1 MVNVNYSLVG
11 ANGDEIT
18 FDYSEFILNQNFVG
32 FGIPPAQV
40 RIENSAGDGG
50 VFRHSKRGVRD
61 VDLPITVLGTD
72 RNAVQTKLRR
82 LSRLLQDTSGPT
94 KIKATYS
101 SGESLTLDA
110 HYVGGAESQW
120 GADAGLVW
128 NKWVLS
134 FQCPNPY
141 WESDALEEFR
151 VTTGNT
157 GRGLLPQLSKLK
169 VTSSQVYGVIT
180 VDNSGDVPAYPVWF
194 VRGPISDVVISN
206 GTQSFSFTET
216 VNDGETITVNTA
228 TGEVTDDLGTN
239 RYSILGPAPKLFRI
253 DPGVSSISVNGVA
266 ATEAAEVRLDYSP
279 LYEVVH

>member
-1 MVNVNYSLVG
+1 MNYSLVG

-141 WESDALEEFR
+141 WQSDALEEFR

-279 LYEVVH
+279 LFEVVH

>member
-72 RNAVQTKLRR
+72 RNDVQTKLRR

-120 GADAGLVW
+120 G
-128 NKWVLS
+128 N
-134 FQCPNPY
+134 
-141 WESDALEEFR
+141 
-151 VTTGNT
+151 
-157 GRGLLPQLSKLK
+157 
-169 VTSSQVYGVIT
+169 
-180 VDNSGDVPAYPVWF
+180 
-194 VRGPISDVVISN
+194 
-206 GTQSFSFTET
+206 
-216 VNDGETITVNTA
+216 
-228 TGEVTDDLGTN
+228 
-239 RYSILGPAPKLFRI
+239 
-253 DPGVSSISVNGVA
+253 
-266 ATEAAEVRLDYSP
+266 
-279 LYEVVH
+279 

>member
-141 WESDALEEFR
+141 WQSDALEEFR

-279 LYEVVH
+279 LFEVVH

>member
-72 RNAVQTKLRR
+72 RNDVQTKLRR

-101 SGESLTLDA
+101 SGETLTLDA

-120 GADAGLVW
+120 GTDAGLVW

-194 VRGPISDVVISN
+194 IRGPISDVVISN

-266 ATEAAEVRLDYSP
+266 ATQAAEVRLDYSP
-279 LYEVVH
+279 LFEVVH

>member
-18 FDYSEFILNQNFVG
+18 FDYSTYVLNPNFVG

-40 RIENSAGDGG
+40 RIENSAADGG

-61 VDLPITVLGTD
+61 VDLPITVLGTS
-72 RNAVQTKLRR
+72 RNDVQTKLRR
-82 LSRLLQDTSGPT
+82 LSRLLQDTSGST
-94 KIKATYS
+94 QIKATYS
-101 SGESLTLDA
+101 SGETLTLNA

-120 GADAGLVW
+120 GTDAGLVW

-134 FQCPNPY
+134 FQCPNPF
-141 WESDALEEFR
+141 WQSDALEEFS

-157 GRGLLPQLSKLK
+157 GRGLLPELTKLK
-169 VTSSQVYGVIT
+169 VASSQVFGVIT
-180 VDNSGDVPAYPVWF
+180 VDNQGDVPAYPVWY
-194 VRGPISDVVISN
+194 VRGPIEDVIISN
-206 GTQSFSFTET
+206 GEQSFSF
-216 VNDGETITVNTA
+216 VDPVLPGETITVNTA

-253 DPGVSSISVNGVA
+253 EPGVSSISVDGVA
-266 ATEAAEVRLDYSP
+266 ATTAAEVRLDYSP

>member
-72 RNAVQTKLRR
+72 RNDVQTKLRR

-120 GADAGLVW
+120 GTDAGLVW

-194 VRGPISDVVISN
+194 IRGPISDVVISN

-216 VNDGETITVNTA
+216 VADGETITVNTE

-266 ATEAAEVRLDYSP
+266 ATQAAEVRLDYSP
-279 LYEVVH
+279 LFEVVH

>member
-72 RNAVQTKLRR
+72 RNDVQTKLRR

-120 GADAGLVW
+120 GTDAGLVW

-194 VRGPISDVVISN
+194 IRGPISDVVISN

-266 ATEAAEVRLDYSP
+266 ATQAAEVRLDYSP
-279 LYEVVH
+279 LFEVVH

>member
-72 RNAVQTKLRR
+72 RNTVQTKLRR

-101 SGESLTLDA
+101 SGETLTLDA

-120 GADAGLVW
+120 GTDAGLVW

-194 VRGPISDVVISN
+194 IRGPISDVVISN

-266 ATEAAEVRLDYSP
+266 ATQAAEVRLDYSP

>member
-11 ANGDEIT
+11 ANGDEIE
-18 FDYSEFILNQNFVG
+18 FDYSTYVLNPNFVG

-40 RIENSAGDGG
+40 RIENSAADGG

-61 VDLPITVLGTD
+61 VDLPITVIGTSRSD
-72 RNAVQTKLRR
+72 VQTKLRR

-94 KIKATYS
+94 QIKANYS
-101 SGESLTLDA
+101 DGETLTLNA

-120 GADAGLVW
+120 GTDAGLVW

-134 FQCPNPY
+134 FQCPSPY
-141 WESDALEEFR
+141 WESETVEEFR

-180 VDNSGDVPAYPVWF
+180 VDNSGDVPAYPIWF
-194 VRGPISDVVISN
+194 IRGPISDVVVSN
-206 GTQSFSFTET
+206 GEQSFSFTES
-216 VNDGETITVNTA
+216 VLDGETITVNTA

-253 DPGVSSISVNGVA
+253 EPGVSSISVNGVA
-266 ATEAAEVRLDYSP
+266 ATQAAEVRLDYSP